1 MRGSGRCVNPMGGN
15 GGEGGVDG
23 GWREVVGGWEP
34 PGRRGKGCLPC
45 RQDSWPPEGSS
56 MHLLH
61 LNTSRGHGKWI
72 DSLKPS
78 KSIFTSFVLYH
89 RWYRAW
95 QTLDPQ
101 KYGSM
106 EFISLQMKGRAF
118 KETLSPTVSICL
130 RLMFTTPS
138 VMEACRHS
146 YTRGLI

>member
-1 MRGSGRCVNPMGGN
+1 MCKPHGRER
-15 GGEGGVDG
+15 GEGGVDG

-61 LNTSRGHGKWI
+61 LNTSRCHGKWI

-101 KYGSM
+101 KYGKYGDS
-106 EFISLQMKGRAF
+106 ESASLHLFEVHYTISYGSLQTFLYKGF
-118 KETLSPTVSICL
+118 D
-130 RLMFTTPS
+130 M
-138 VMEACRHS
+138 M
-146 YTRGLI
+146 

>member
-1 MRGSGRCVNPMGGN
+1 MCKPHGRER
-15 GGEGGVDG
+15 GEGGVDG

-61 LNTSRGHGKWI
+61 LNTSRCHGKWI

-89 RWYRAW
+89 KAYLCRWYRAW

-118 KETLSPTVSICL
+118 KETLSLTVSICL

>member
-1 MRGSGRCVNPMGGN
+1 MCKPHGRER
-15 GGEGGVDG
+15 GEGGVDG

-61 LNTSRGHGKWI
+61 LNTSRCHGKWS

-78 KSIFTSFVLYH
+78 KIIFTSFVLYH
-89 RWYRAW
+89 KAYLCRWYRAW

-106 EFISLQMKGRAF
+106 EFISIQMKGGAF
-118 KETLSPTVSICL
+118 KETLSLHLFEVDVHYTI
-130 RLMFTTPS
+130 
-138 VMEACRHS
+138 S
-146 YTRGLI
+146 YGSLQTFLYKGFDMM